1 MADETYRPDDG
12 IQHGIDDNP
21 ENDAQ
26 KGAAIGGVGGAA
38 VGAAA
43 GAMAGPLGA
52 VAGALVGG
60 AVGAV
65 ASGAAV
71 AAIDAHDNDNNVTGL
86 GDDVAYKNEHDDDV
100 DEDDEDLTTD
110 AYTDRDTVAAGT
122 YTDRSIATGAGYDSG
137 ATAGT
142 LAGAGTGAMNVPTT
156 GTDYA
161 TNPDYGSRGGS
172 YGTDTR
178 GPGERIADAVTG
190 DDIDDKT
197 GRRV

>member
-1 MADETYRPDDG
+1 MADETYRADDG

-26 KGAAIGGVGGAA
+26 KGAALGGVGGAA

-86 GDDVAYKNEHDDDV
+86 GDEIAYKDERDV
-100 DEDDEDLTTD
+100 DEDEDEDPMRE
-110 AYTDRDTVAAGT
+110 AYPDREAVAAGA
-122 YTDRSIATGAGYDSG
+122 YRDRSIATGAGYD
-137 ATAGT
+137 AG
-142 LAGAGTGAMNVPTT
+142 LAGGSMGVPTT
-156 GTDYA
+156 GTDYG
-161 TNPDYGSRGGS
+161 TGGAP
-172 YGTDTR
+172 DTR
-178 GPGERIADAVTG
+178 GPGEQVADAVTG

-197 GRRV
+197 GRRIA